1 MAEIDVYLNRDQ
13 AGRLTKSGARHI
25 FGYDL
30 DAQEAVS
37 LTMPIRTE
45 SYTYE
50 QGLHPVF
57 QMNLPE
63 GALRLAIERAT
74 AKQFGSDDLTLLS
87 LLGNH
92 QIGRLRYAL
101 ADKPLPADQRAT
113 PQLNELLHSE
123 DTALFGQLMA
133 RYALA
138 SGVAGV
144 QPKVLLDALDNLPQ
158 VATADLTLSGFNKV
172 TLPLKKYIVKTW
184 GPEFPE
190 LACNEFVCLSFAQQA
205 NLTTPPFYL
214 SDNTKLLIS
223 ERFDVGSAGE
233 VLGFEDFCVLQ
244 GKPTAAKY
252 DASLESC
259 ANSLRQF
266 ISPEHLQQ
274 ALYDFFKLT
283 LINVKIQNGDAHLK
297 NYGIIYRDLAGYKSG
312 QIPTQSR
319 QFAPIYDLV
328 STTPYIANDSMA
340 LTLTGS
346 KRWPKWAVLEKFGK
360 QHCGLTSKKI
370 EQVVYEVEE
379 AAKATLPIITQLI
392 QRQPAFEPVGEKI
405 AGLMMGN

>member
-1 MAEIDVYLNRDQ
+1 MADIDAYVNRDR
-13 AGRLTKSGARHI
+13 AGRLTKSSAKHV

-30 DAQEAVS
+30 DAQQALS

-50 QGLHPVF
+50 QGLHPIF

-92 QIGRLRYAL
+92 QIGRLQYAL
-101 ADKPLPADQRAT
+101 ADKPLPADPLTT
-113 PQLNELLHSE
+113 PQLNELLHSD

-133 RYALA
+133 RYATA

-144 QPKVLLDALDNLPQ
+144 QPKVLLDAIDNLPQ
-158 VATADLTLSGFNKV
+158 VASTDIKLSAFNKV

-190 LACNEFVCLSFAQQA
+190 LACNEFVCLSFAQHA
-205 NLTTPPFYL
+205 KLTTPNFYL

-223 ERFDVGSAGE
+223 ERFDLSDAGE
-233 VLGFEDFCVLQ
+233 ALGFEDFCVLQ
-244 GKPTAAKY
+244 GRPTAAKY
-252 DASLESC
+252 DSSLEAC
-259 ANSLRQF
+259 ANTLRQF
-266 ISPEHLQQ
+266 VSPEYMQQ

-283 LINVKIQNGDAHLK
+283 VINVKIQNGDAHLK
-297 NYGIIYRDLAGYKSG
+297 NYGVIYRDLAGYKAG
-312 QIPTQSR
+312 QTPIASR
-319 QFAPIYDLV
+319 QFAPVYDLV
-328 STTPYIANDSMA
+328 STTPYIPKDSMA

-360 QHCGLTSKKI
+360 QHCGLNSRKI
-370 EQVVYEVEE
+370 DQAVAEVE
-379 AAKATLPIITQLI
+379 ASVNITLPIIKQLI

-405 AGLMMGN
+405 AELLIR

>member
-1 MAEIDVYLNRDQ
+1 MADIDAYVNRYR
-13 AGRLTKSGARHI
+13 AGRLTKSSAKHI

-30 DAQEAVS
+30 DAQEALS

-45 SYTYE
+45 SYAYE
-50 QGLHPVF
+50 QGLHPIF

-74 AKQFGSDDLTLLS
+74 AKQFGSDDLTLLT

-92 QIGRLRYAL
+92 QIGRLQYAL
-101 ADKPLPADQRAT
+101 ADKSLPADQLET
-113 PQLNELLHSE
+113 PQLKELLHSA

-133 RYALA
+133 RYAMA

-144 QPKVLLDALDNLPQ
+144 QPKVLLDAIDNLPQ
-158 VATADLTLSGFNKV
+158 VTTTDIKLSAFNKV

-184 GPEFPE
+184 GQEFPE

-205 NLTTPPFYL
+205 KLATPNFYL

-223 ERFDVGSAGE
+223 ERFDVNGAGE
-233 VLGFEDFCVLQ
+233 ALGFEDFCVLQ

-259 ANSLRQF
+259 ANTLRQF
-266 ISPEHLQQ
+266 VSPENLQQ

-297 NYGIIYRDLAGYKSG
+297 NYGIIYNGLIDYKVG
-312 QIPTQSR
+312 QPPSESR
-319 QFAPIYDLV
+319 QFSPIYDVV
-328 STTPYIANDSMA
+328 STTPYIPNDSMA

-346 KRWPKWAVLEKFGK
+346 KRWPKWAVLEKFAK
-360 QHCGLTSKKI
+360 QHCGLNGKKI
-370 EQVVYEVEE
+370 DQAADEVD
-379 AAKATLPIITQLI
+379 ASVKITLPMIAQLI
-392 QRQPAFEPVGEKI
+392 QRQPAFEPIGEKI
-405 AGLMMGN
+405 ASLMKKN

>member
-1 MAEIDVYLNRDQ
+1 MAEIDAYVNRQ
-13 AGRLTKSGARHI
+13 RAGRLTKSNAKHI

-45 SYTYE
+45 SYIYK
-50 QGLHPVF
+50 QGLHPIF

-92 QIGRLRYAL
+92 QIGRLGYSP
-101 ADKPLPADQRAT
+101 ADKPLPPDQRAT
-113 PQLNELLHSE
+113 PQLHELLHSD
-123 DTALFGQLMA
+123 DTALFGQLIA
-133 RYALA
+133 RYATV

-144 QPKVLLDALDNLPQ
+144 QPKVLLEAIDTRPQ
-158 VATADLTLSGFNKV
+158 VLTSGIQLSAFNKV

-184 GPEFPE
+184 GAEFPE
-190 LACNEFVCLSFAQQA
+190 LACNEFVCLSFAQHA
-205 NLTTPPFYL
+205 KLTTPNFYL
-214 SDNTKLLIS
+214 SDNTKLFIS
-223 ERFDVGSAGE
+223 ERFDVSSTGDA
-233 VLGFEDFCVLQ
+233 LGFEDFCVLQ
-244 GKPTAAKY
+244 GRPTAAKY

-259 ANSLRQF
+259 ANTLRQF
-266 ISPEHLQQ
+266 VSPEHLQQ

-297 NYGIIYRDLAGYKSG
+297 NYGVIYRALAGYTLG
-312 QIPTQSR
+312 QLPTESR
-319 QFAPIYDLV
+319 QFAPIFDVV
-328 STTPYIANDSMA
+328 STTPYLPNDSMA

-346 KRWPKWAVLEKFGK
+346 KRWPKWAVLEKFAK
-360 QHCGLTSKKI
+360 QHCGLNGKRIDEAVDDIETSAKI
-370 EQVVYEVEE
+370 
-379 AAKATLPIITQLI
+379 TLPIIEQLI
-392 QRQPAFEPVGEKI
+392 QRQPAFEAVGEKI
-405 AGLMMGN
+405 AELLVRH

>member
-1 MAEIDVYLNRDQ
+1 MAEIDAYVNRQ
-13 AGRLTKSGARHI
+13 RAGRLAKSSAKHI

-30 DAQEAVS
+30 DAPEAVS

-50 QGLHPVF
+50 QGLHPIF

-92 QIGRLRYAL
+92 QIGRLQYAL
-101 ADKPLPADQRAT
+101 ADKSLPADQITT
-113 PQLNELLHSE
+113 PNLNDLLHSE
-123 DTALFGQLMA
+123 DTALFGQLMT
-133 RYALA
+133 RYAMA

-144 QPKVLLDALDNLPQ
+144 QPKVLLDAIDNLSTTTSQ
-158 VATADLTLSGFNKV
+158 DIKLSAFNKI

-184 GPEFPE
+184 GSEFPE
-190 LACNEFVCLSFAQQA
+190 LACNEFVCMSFAQQA
-205 NLTTPPFYL
+205 KLTTPRFYL

-223 ERFDVGSAGE
+223 ERFDIGSTSE

-252 DASLESC
+252 DSSLESC
-259 ANSLRQF
+259 ANTLRQF

-283 LINVKIQNGDAHLK
+283 LINVKMQNGDAHLK
-297 NYGIIYRDLAGYKSG
+297 NYGIIYRDLSGYKLGHPPSE
-312 QIPTQSR
+312 SR
-319 QFAPIYDLV
+319 QFAPVFDLV
-328 STTPYIANDSMA
+328 STTPYIPNDSMA

-346 KRWPKWAVLEKFGK
+346 KRWPKWTVLEKFGK
-360 QHCGLTSKKI
+360 QHCGLSSKKI
-370 EQVVYEVEE
+370 EHIVHEVEE
-379 AAKATLPIITQLI
+379 SAKVTLPTIEKLI
-392 QRQPAFEPVGEKI
+392 QHQPAFRTIGEQI
-405 AGLMMGN
+405 AKLMLKH

>member
-1 MAEIDVYLNRDQ
+1 MAEIDAYVNRHR
-13 AGRLTKSGARHI
+13 AGRLTKSSAKHI

-30 DAQEAVS
+30 DTQEAVS

-45 SYTYE
+45 SYIYE
-50 QGLHPVF
+50 QGLHPIF

-101 ADKPLPADQRAT
+101 ADKPLPADQLAT
-113 PQLNELLHSE
+113 PHLNDLLHSN

-133 RYALA
+133 RYAMA

-144 QPKVLLDALDNLPQ
+144 QPKVLLDAIDNLPLA
-158 VATADLTLSGFNKV
+158 ATTDIKLSAFNKA

-184 GPEFPE
+184 GAEYPE

-205 NLTTPPFYL
+205 KLTTPTFYL

-223 ERFDVGSAGE
+223 ERFDVGSVGDA
-233 VLGFEDFCVLQ
+233 LGFEDFCVLQ
-244 GKPTAAKY
+244 GKSTAAKY

-259 ANSLRQF
+259 VNTLRQF

-297 NYGIIYRDLAGYKSG
+297 NYGITYRSLTEYREGRPPSE
-312 QIPTQSR
+312 SR
-319 QFAPIYDLV
+319 QFSPVYDVV
-328 STTPYIANDSMA
+328 STTPYIPNDSMA

-346 KRWPKWAVLEKFGK
+346 KRWPKWMVLEKFGK

-370 EQVVYEVEE
+370 EHVVHEVEE
-379 AAKATLPIITQLI
+379 STKVTLPIIEQLI
-392 QRQPAFEPVGEKI
+392 QRQPAFEPIGEKI
-405 AGLMMGN
+405 AELLMKK